1 MNNGRLPPRE
11 GASDLLVWK
20 GNDTMKT
27 HIAAALTCLAL
38 TPALAQEERP
48 AAAAATIAP
57 ATTAPASTA
66 PTVPNNP
73 DYAAVQEGKP
83 VDSRLNENV
92 RDKPLYPEQTRAP
105 YHKTAPYTLTEITG
119 GLYAPW
125 ALAFLPDGKFLVT
138 EKLPGALRVVS
149 PDGKISSPVSGL
161 DQVKSGGMS
170 WPETGLFDLALDPGF
185 AQNHTI
191 FFTFFGFDHG
201 MLGGLQLARATFD
214 QAANALR
221 DVKVIFR
228 ALPSTPNDAHSGFGS
243 RSGGR
248 LAIGPDGFIYITIGD
263 RDAGTSTPWRVAQ
276 TLDTH
281 LGKIVR
287 VTKDGAPAPGN
298 PYIGRKDALPE
309 IWAIGQR
316 SQEGLAFDNNGQL
329 WETEHGPRGGDELNL
344 IKKGANYGW
353 PIVTHG
359 IDYPGPPMADGEV
372 AKAGIEQPVYYWS
385 PSVGVCQVAFYKGN
399 LFPEWKN
406 SVFVTTLRGNSVERL
421 TMANG
426 KVVNEEPLLTEVK
439 MRIRDVRIG
448 PDGAVYVLTDS
459 GGGSVTNNTPP
470 TSKLLKLTPR

>member
-1 MNNGRLPPRE
+1 
-11 GASDLLVWK
+11 
-20 GNDTMKT
+20 MKKT
-27 HIAAALTCLAL
+27 IATAFVCLAAYAA
-38 TPALAQEERP
+38 PALAQEERP
-48 AAAAATIAP
+48 AAVATTIAPAATAP
-57 ATTAPASTA
+57 ATTAPAAIA
-66 PTVPNNP
+66 PTVPDKP
-73 DYAAVQEGKP
+73 DYAAVQEGMP
-83 VDSRLNENV
+83 VDNRLNENV

-149 PDGKISSPVSGL
+149 PDGKISPPVSGL
-161 DQVKSGGMS
+161 DLGVT
-170 WPETGLFDLALDPGF
+170 WPETGLFDLALDPGY
-185 AQNHTI
+185 AKNHTI
-191 FFTFFGFDHG
+191 FFTFFAFDHG
-201 MLGGLQLARATFD
+201 MLGSIQLARATFD
-214 QAANALR
+214 QAANALH

-228 ALPSTPNDAHSGFGS
+228 ALPATPNDAHSGYGS

-248 LAIGPDGFIYITIGD
+248 LAIGPDGYIYITIGD

-287 VTKDGAPAPGN
+287 VTKDGKPAPGN
-298 PYIGRKDALPE
+298 PFIGRKDALPE

-344 IKKGANYGW
+344 IKAGANYGW
-353 PIVTHG
+353 PLVTHG
-359 IDYPGPPMADGEV
+359 IDYPGPPMAEGEV
-372 AKAGIEQPVYYWS
+372 ARTGIEQPVYYWS
-385 PSVGVCQVAFYKGN
+385 PSMGICQVAFYKGN

-421 TMANG
+421 TMSGG
-426 KVVNEEPLLTEVK
+426 KIVNEEPLLTEVK
-439 MRIRDVRIG
+439 TRIRDVRIG

-459 GGGSVTNNTPP
+459 GGGSVTDNTPP
-470 TSKLLKLTPR
+470 TSKLLKLTPRG